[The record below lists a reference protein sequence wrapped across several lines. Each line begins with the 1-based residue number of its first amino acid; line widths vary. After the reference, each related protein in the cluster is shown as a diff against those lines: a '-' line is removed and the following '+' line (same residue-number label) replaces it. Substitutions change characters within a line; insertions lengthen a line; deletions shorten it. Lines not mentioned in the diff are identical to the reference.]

1 MLRENKRPYEKK
13 STSFWIDEGKQES
26 ARKVPRISTIPES
39 AQLPPAQLPPVQLL
53 PAQQTD
59 KEINEDT
66 LRKKKVPELIKLF
79 QTKS

>member
-1 MLRENKRPYEKK
+1 MKRRAHH
-13 STSFWIDEGKQES
+13 SG
-26 ARKVPRISTIPES
+26 KVPRISTIPES
-39 AQLPPAQLPPVQLL
+39 TQLPPAQLPPAELPPVQLL